1 MISKI
6 VKHNEN
12 YMIEIDGKLFVPAA
26 FRSFRPSP
34 ANVSLFHRNGIRLFQ
49 MQICGIN
56 NTLNM
61 PYSQYGGVWVG
72 DHEYDFS
79 AFDRQ
84 MKMFQKYAPEGYF
97 MVMIVLDMPDWWMKE
112 NNCKYGS
119 YYHLGEAY
127 YEKKWIADATD
138 YLKAVLNYAEET
150 YGDRIFAY
158 SISAGSATEWFD
170 GNFQGVSPKK
180 AEEFRKAIGESDAPI
195 PTVEEVTVSSLPSL
209 CGHDSHIYKY
219 MKYNSML
226 SPQLI
231 KHFAGVTQ
239 EVIKHEKILGLFYGY
254 TDMVLQYQN
263 QKATNAYELV
273 WADKNIDMLFAPASY
288 GNSREQGGVSS
299 YQYTVD
305 SIALHDKLYLHEI
318 DHRTHLSDYP
328 IENGYMLGCIYDND
342 EETIN
347 VLRRELCATAVKD
360 GALWWFD
367 FMGGYYA
374 SPKMEAEL
382 SHQMKILEKLYEKP
396 HKSVSEIAVFVDPMS
411 FLHMKDCSYL
421 PLDCVRA
428 NRDTLHECG
437 APYDYFNLN
446 DIDKI
451 NHEQY
456 KLYVFLNAL
465 DMKSEV
471 KEFIADNLQNKTKV
485 WLYAPNYFSG
495 KPEEVSGIK
504 IKEISET
511 TSKVTYN
518 GKEFGFTEP
527 TAPMFEV
534 DEPESEAIACYT
546 DGKVACAQKGNQIYI
561 ATGNVPSELW
571 RDIAK
576 KAGVHLYTENPGAL
590 YVDSRFIAYQTVH
603 ETDIELN
610 IPFDCTVEELFDGGS
625 YKTNKGIL
633 KYKAE
638 NNETKLFLVKDK
650 MS

>member
-374 SPKMEAEL
+374 
-382 SHQMKILEKLYEKP
+382 
-396 HKSVSEIAVFVDPMS
+396 
-411 FLHMKDCSYL
+411 
-421 PLDCVRA
+421 
-428 NRDTLHECG
+428 
-437 APYDYFNLN
+437 
-446 DIDKI
+446 
-451 NHEQY
+451 
-456 KLYVFLNAL
+456 
-465 DMKSEV
+465 
-471 KEFIADNLQNKTKV
+471 
-485 WLYAPNYFSG
+485 
-495 KPEEVSGIK
+495 
-504 IKEISET
+504 
-511 TSKVTYN
+511 
-518 GKEFGFTEP
+518 
-527 TAPMFEV
+527 
-534 DEPESEAIACYT
+534 
-546 DGKVACAQKGNQIYI
+546 
-561 ATGNVPSELW
+561 
-571 RDIAK
+571 
-576 KAGVHLYTENPGAL
+576 
-590 YVDSRFIAYQTVH
+590 
-603 ETDIELN
+603 
-610 IPFDCTVEELFDGGS
+610 
-625 YKTNKGIL
+625 
-633 KYKAE
+633 
-638 NNETKLFLVKDK
+638 
-650 MS
+650 